1 MRGLLKDIV
10 DVAIL
15 LSAGCAIILWV
26 DILEGVMQ

>member
-1 MRGLLKDIV
+1 MRLLKDIV

>member
-1 MRGLLKDIV
+1 MRLLKDIL

-15 LSAGCAIILWV
+15 LGAECAIILWV

>member
-1 MRGLLKDIV
+1 MSLLKDIF

-26 DILEGVMQ
+26 DILEG